1 MPAHPA
7 SAPCRITYEGQFK
20 TGDAEGGEER
30 QVTRVQ
36 VTRVQVDTRQA
47 RPDTGGHAPGAAD
60 PAPGPAAGALC
71 LKVMDTPNA
80 PNPEA
85 GAPPGTSAELN
96 GRLSILLGQ
105 IAQGDQTAF
114 AEFYE
119 ATSRRVFGMARRVLI
134 DAELSEDTTQEVFL
148 QVWQNASKFNREAG
162 SPLAWLMTIS
172 HRRAVDKV
180 RSSQSSSDRE
190 AKYGASSQEIDHDSV
205 SDEVGSRLEAEA
217 VVRCLATLTETQ
229 QESVRLA
236 YYGGL
241 TYREV
246 AEKLHAAVPTIKSRI
261 RDGLIRLKTC
271 LGVS

>member
-1 MPAHPA
+1 MTTLQVDRRPAHQ
-7 SAPCRITYEGQFK
+7 I
-20 TGDAEGGEER
+20 
-30 QVTRVQ
+30 
-36 VTRVQVDTRQA
+36 
-47 RPDTGGHAPGAAD
+47 AD
-60 PAPGPAAGALC
+60 PHGTVQPRLGPRPAAGTLC
-71 LKVMDTPNA
+71 LKMMETPNA

-85 GAPPGTSAELN
+85 AAPPSASADVN
-96 GRLSILLGQ
+96 RRLGVLLGQ
-105 IAQGDQTAF
+105 IANGDQAAF
-114 AEFYE
+114 AEFYQL
-119 ATSRRVFGMARRVLI
+119 TSRRVFGMARRVLI
-134 DAELSEDTTQEVFL
+134 DVELSEDTTQEVFL
-148 QVWQNASKFNREAG
+148 QVWQNAAKFNPAAG

-180 RSSQSSSDRE
+180 RSSQSATDRE
-190 AKYGASSQEIDHDSV
+190 ARYGASSQEIDHDSV

-217 VVRCLATLTETQ
+217 VVRCMETLTDTQ

-246 AEKLHAAVPTIKSRI
+246 AERLNAAVPTIKSRI

>member
-1 MPAHPA
+1 
-7 SAPCRITYEGQFK
+7 
-20 TGDAEGGEER
+20 
-30 QVTRVQ
+30 
-36 VTRVQVDTRQA
+36 
-47 RPDTGGHAPGAAD
+47 
-60 PAPGPAAGALC
+60 
-71 LKVMDTPNA
+71 MDTPNA

-85 GAPPGTSAELN
+85 AAPAGTSADIN
-96 GRLSILLGQ
+96 GRLGSLLEL
-105 IAQGDQTAF
+105 IARGDQAAF
-114 AEFYE
+114 AEFYSL
-119 ATSRRVFGMARRVLI
+119 TSRRVFGMARRVLI

-148 QVWQNASKFNREAG
+148 QVWQNAAKFNPAVG

-180 RSSQSSSDRE
+180 RSSQSATDRE

-217 VVRCLATLTETQ
+217 VVRCLGTLTDTQ

-246 AEKLHAAVPTIKSRI
+246 AERLNAAVPTIKSRI

>member
-1 MPAHPA
+1 VTLL
-7 SAPCRITYEGQFK
+7 REGSRSGHRSPGGTAK
-20 TGDAEGGEER
+20 DSSPGD
-30 QVTRVQ
+30 
-36 VTRVQVDTRQA
+36 
-47 RPDTGGHAPGAAD
+47 
-60 PAPGPAAGALC
+60 LC
-71 LKVMDTPNA
+71 LVMMETPNA
-80 PNPEA
+80 PHSEA
-85 GAPPGTSAELN
+85 PAAVTETPADVNQRLVALLQQTAE
-96 GRLSILLGQ
+96 
-105 IAQGDQTAF
+105 GDRTAF
-114 AEFYE
+114 AEFYQL
-119 ATSRRVFGMARRVLI
+119 TSRRVYGMARRVLI

-148 QVWQNASKFNREAG
+148 QVWQNAAKFDPAAG

-180 RSSQSSSDRE
+180 RSAQSATDRE
-190 AKYGASSQEIDHDSV
+190 ARYGASTQDIDHDSV

-217 VVRCLATLTETQ
+217 VVRCLGTLTETQ

-246 AEKLHAAVPTIKSRI
+246 AERLDAAVPTIKSRI

>member
-1 MPAHPA
+1 M
-7 SAPCRITYEGQFK
+7 Q
-20 TGDAEGGEER
+20 GGSEDR
-30 QVTRVQ
+30 QVTTLQLDSRP
-36 VTRVQVDTRQA
+36 A
-47 RPDTGGHAPGAAD
+47 RRMAGGHAPRAAF
-60 PAPGPAAGALC
+60 PAPGSASGTLC
-71 LKVMDTPNA
+71 LKVMETPNA

-85 GAPPGTSAELN
+85 AAPPGTATDVN
-96 GRLSILLGQ
+96 RRLAALLAQ
-105 IAQGDQTAF
+105 VAQGDQAAF

-119 ATSRRVFGMARRVLI
+119 LTSRRVFGMARRVLI
-134 DAELSEDTTQEVFL
+134 DVELSEDTTQEVFL
-148 QVWQNASKFNREAG
+148 QVWQNASKFNPEAG

-180 RSSQSSSDRE
+180 RSTQSSTDRE
-190 AKYGASSQEIDHDSV
+190 ARYGASSQDIDHDSV

-217 VVRCLATLTETQ
+217 VVRCLETLTDTQ

-246 AEKLHAAVPTIKSRI
+246 AEKLNAAVPTIKSRI

>member
-1 MPAHPA
+1 M
-7 SAPCRITYEGQFK
+7 T
-20 TGDAEGGEER
+20 T
-30 QVTRVQ
+30 VQ
-36 VTRVQVDTRQA
+36 VRRSPA
-47 RPDTGGHAPGAAD
+47 RNSRTAHGDVPSAPGAKRSPEID
-60 PAPGPAAGALC
+60 LC
-71 LKVMDTPNA
+71 LGVMETPNA

-85 GAPPGTSAELN
+85 TASPGTPVEVNRRLGEL
-96 GRLSILLGQ
+96 LAL
-105 IAQGDQTAF
+105 IANGDQGAF

-119 ATSRRVFGMARRVLI
+119 LTSRRVFGMARRVLI
-134 DAELSEDTTQEVFL
+134 DPELSEDTTQEVFL
-148 QVWQNASKFNREAG
+148 QVWQNAAKFNPEAG

-180 RSSQSSSDRE
+180 RSSQSSTDRE
-190 AKYGASSQEIDHDSV
+190 AKYGASSQDIDHDSV

-217 VVRCLATLTETQ
+217 VVRCLDTLTETQ
-229 QESVRLA
+229 QQSVRLA

-246 AEKLHAAVPTIKSRI
+246 AEKLNAAVPTIKSRI

>member
-1 MPAHPA
+1 MTTMQFRRSPAREVAPH
-7 SAPCRITYEGQFK
+7 SAPA
-20 TGDAEGGEER
+20 TGADANG
-30 QVTRVQ
+30 TSK
-36 VTRVQVDTRQA
+36 
-47 RPDTGGHAPGAAD
+47 AD
-60 PAPGPAAGALC
+60 LC
-71 LKVMDTPNA
+71 LRVMDTPNA

-85 GAPPGTSAELN
+85 TASPGTSTDVN
-96 GRLSILLGQ
+96 RRLGDLLAQ
-105 IAQGDQTAF
+105 IAAGDQGAF

-119 ATSRRVFGMARRVLI
+119 LTSRRVYGMARRVLI
-134 DAELSEDTTQEVFL
+134 DPELSEDATQEVFL
-148 QVWQNASKFNREAG
+148 QVWQNAARFNPEAG

-180 RSSQSSSDRE
+180 RSSQSSTDRE
-190 AKYGASSQEIDHDSV
+190 SKYGASSQEIDHDSV

-217 VVRCLATLTETQ
+217 VVRCLDTLTETQ
-229 QESVRLA
+229 QQSVRLA

-246 AEKLHAAVPTIKSRI
+246 AEKLDAAVPTIKSRI

>member
-1 MPAHPA
+1 M
-7 SAPCRITYEGQFK
+7 T
-20 TGDAEGGEER
+20 T
-30 QVTRVQ
+30 
-36 VTRVQVDTRQA
+36 VQVDRRPA
-47 RPDTGGHAPGAAD
+47 RPATGGHAPATQHPD
-60 PAPGPAAGALC
+60 PGSASGGLC
-71 LKVMDTPNA
+71 LEVMDTPNA

-85 GAPPGTSAELN
+85 AAPPATSADVN
-96 GRLSILLGQ
+96 RRLGALLEQ
-105 IAQGDQTAF
+105 IAQGDQAAF
-114 AEFYE
+114 AEFYQL
-119 ATSRRVFGMARRVLI
+119 TSRRVYGMARRVLI
-134 DAELSEDTTQEVFL
+134 DTELSEDTTQEVFL
-148 QVWQNASKFNREAG
+148 QVWQNASKFNPDAG

-180 RSSQSSSDRE
+180 RSSQSSTDRE

-217 VVRCLATLTETQ
+217 VVRCLETLTDTQ

-246 AEKLHAAVPTIKSRI
+246 AERLNAAVPTIKSRI